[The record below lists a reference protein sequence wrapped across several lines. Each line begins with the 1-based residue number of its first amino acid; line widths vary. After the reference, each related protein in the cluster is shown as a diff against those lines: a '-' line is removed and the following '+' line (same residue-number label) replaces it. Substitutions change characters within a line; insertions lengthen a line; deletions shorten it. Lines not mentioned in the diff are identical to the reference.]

1 MTILSPEV
9 LSNVLDLIESGAS
22 VVETTAAIGAAPKS
36 KIIFQWVSASRDAG
50 EFGASPDASSPFCI
64 VRGESPPEWFH
75 ILFDQAKA
83 DGRVTRSIRT
93 PPIRRDLEARLAA
106 KRAGTVA
113 TVEPSP
119 TELHRP
125 PRLIV
130 EHVTSAP
137 VSIDPPAPKPRP
149 SYAYKAPRIEGT
161 HGEYGP
167 PSEGRF
173 SMTADRPKSKAE
185 RRAGTIEFSD
195 AGIKQW

>member
-75 ILFDQAKA
+75 ILFEQAKA

-93 PPIRRDLEARLAA
+93 PPIRRELEERVAA
-106 KRAGTVA
+106 KRHGRAA
-113 TVEPSP
+113 MVEPSP

-130 EHVTSAP
+130 EHVTSSP
-137 VSIDPPAPKPRP
+137 VSIDPPAPKARP
-149 SYAYKAPRIEGT
+149 SYAYRAPPLDT
-161 HGEYGP
+161 VNANGP

-173 SMTADRPKSKAE
+173 LVASDRPKSKAE
-185 RRAGTIEFSD
+185 RRAGTIELTD